1 MYNPEEKLPRLG
13 SFHFSFVFY
22 SVSPVSWPAC
32 LPVLVSSQSDGIQ
45 HRTLFGPPAAYR
57 RIREEES
64 PGHRIWG
71 FPETP
76 KWTTQIMCTYPFSS
90 FLPSRVAVDIV
101 KAALY
106 RSEFDY
112 CLFVFL
118 GLVWREA
125 SRAPSDPEATE
136 SGSAVRRGPELAS
149 STWEAHLWIL
159 RLWSQCTFRSFPFLH
174 DGILSQLTN
183 QHVSCSLPVS
193 WFHAYQGSTRHRV
206 HPGCLRK
213 NEGMCSDLMWLF
225 NYLHFFF

>member
-1 MYNPEEKLPRLG
+1 MYNPEEKLLRLG

-64 PGHRIWG
+64 PAHRIWG

-76 KWTTQIMCTYPFSS
+76 KRTTQIMCTYPFSS

-112 CLFVFL
+112 CFCFFRIGMKRSLESPVWPWGHRVWQRRTPWSRTGIINLRSSSLNLALMKPVYVQIFPLPALWDLESAHKPTCLLFSTSI
-118 GLVWREA
+118 LVPCL
-125 SRAPSDPEATE
+125 SRIYEAPSPP
-136 SGSAVRRGPELAS
+136 RMLAQK
-149 STWEAHLWIL
+149 W
-159 RLWSQCTFRSFPFLH
+159 
-174 DGILSQLTN
+174 GY
-183 QHVSCSLPVS
+183 V
-193 WFHAYQGSTRHRV
+193 
-206 HPGCLRK
+206 
-213 NEGMCSDLMWLF
+213 
-225 NYLHFFF
+225 